1 MLSVAPPTLITKINK
16 LRWWMFSKK
25 QCQSETLPPT
35 RDALAHAISRAHFQ
49 AIVWFNDTTPNPD
62 IPSPQDYGWK
72 LEEAK
77 WVPVMSTQLP
87 APQSVIPFVKCNCP
101 KSRCKTARC
110 TDMCGC
116 SSDEDNCENP
126 CNSTHEDKDDEDDE
140 DNEDDDTDEHDND
153 DENDELFV

>member
-1 MLSVAPPTLITKINK
+1 MLSVAPPTLITKIDK

-25 QCQSETLPPT
+25 QCQSEKLPPT

-77 WVPVMSTQLP
+77 WVPVLTVTQLP
-87 APQSVIPFVKCNCP
+87 APQSVIHFVI
-101 KSRCKTARC
+101 
-110 TDMCGC
+110 
-116 SSDEDNCENP
+116 
-126 CNSTHEDKDDEDDE
+126 
-140 DNEDDDTDEHDND
+140 
-153 DENDELFV
+153 